1 MKRIANV
8 DTTTTYIAVSADGSL
23 GTKYMNRD
31 GDMGYSHICLS
42 PADATTALNCVE
54 SGYWGDISSGVV
66 IGYKARSSFDT
77 FYIDRVIEVSKVIED
92 PIEYRVVRND
102 AAELMFMVCVDRQ
115 TGETKFVGDMF
126 LADPFVDNFS
136 EGRIYYFNDLVE
148 PDRAIQRNFVGN
160 AARDFVD
167 MFHMKYSIDIVW
179 AKVKE

>member
-1 MKRIANV
+1 
-8 DTTTTYIAVSADGSL
+8 
-23 GTKYMNRD
+23 
-31 GDMGYSHICLS
+31 
-42 PADATTALNCVE
+42 
-54 SGYWGDISSGVV
+54 
-66 IGYKARSSFDT
+66 
-77 FYIDRVIEVSKVIED
+77 
-92 PIEYRVVRND
+92 
-102 AAELMFMVCVDRQ
+102 MFMVCVDRQ